1 MRTELQTEL
10 QEIKQLLLLNNKT
23 VLTPDEVS
31 LMYGLS
37 KDYLYHLTSERVIPF
52 HKPNGKKIFFD
63 KEEVEPTGYRRR
75 NTAKSNVVQFEKYG
89 RGTMTN
95 IYYKSTYR
103 TTMANNINI
112 MQWICTENHSMTSDE
127 SVAHI
132 NIVFNTKYLF
142 ESCSILSI

>member
-63 KEEVEPTGYRRR
+63 KEEVENWLLQNRQDTVEETQQNGSLF
-75 NTAKSNVVQFEKYG
+75 NFNNNVVV
-89 RGTMTN
+89 R
-95 IYYKSTYR
+95 
-103 TTMANNINI
+103 
-112 MQWICTENHSMTSDE
+112 
-127 SVAHI
+127 
-132 NIVFNTKYLF
+132 
-142 ESCSILSI
+142 

>member
-63 KEEVEPTGYRRR
+63 KEEVENWLLQNRQDTVWKIQCKLPPKTKAILPPC
-75 NTAKSNVVQFEKYG
+75 AK
-89 RGTMTN
+89 
-95 IYYKSTYR
+95 I
-103 TTMANNINI
+103 
-112 MQWICTENHSMTSDE
+112 
-127 SVAHI
+127 
-132 NIVFNTKYLF
+132 
-142 ESCSILSI
+142 ILPP

>member
-63 KEEVEPTGYRRR
+63 KEEVENRIPSKKHSKKQR
-75 NTAKSNVVQFEKYG
+75 
-89 RGTMTN
+89 
-95 IYYKSTYR
+95 
-103 TTMANNINI
+103 
-112 MQWICTENHSMTSDE
+112 CT
-127 SVAHI
+127 I
-132 NIVFNTKYLF
+132 
-142 ESCSILSI
+142 

>member
-63 KEEVEPTGYRRR
+63 KEEVENWFLQNRRD
-75 NTAKSNVVQFEKYG
+75 TVEEIQQMV
-89 RGTMTN
+89 
-95 IYYKSTYR
+95 
-103 TTMANNINI
+103 
-112 MQWICTENHSMTSDE
+112 TSCNWGKGG
-127 SVAHI
+127 VR
-132 NIVFNTKYLF
+132 
-142 ESCSILSI
+142 

>member
-63 KEEVEPTGYRRR
+63 KEEVENWLLQDTVEETQQKATLYNLKNMGGVR
-75 NTAKSNVVQFEKYG
+75 
-89 RGTMTN
+89 
-95 IYYKSTYR
+95 
-103 TTMANNINI
+103 
-112 MQWICTENHSMTSDE
+112 
-127 SVAHI
+127 
-132 NIVFNTKYLF
+132 
-142 ESCSILSI
+142 

>member
-63 KEEVEPTGYRRR
+63 KEEVENWLLQNRQDTVWKIQCKLPPKTQAILPPC
-75 NTAKSNVVQFEKYG
+75 AK
-89 RGTMTN
+89 
-95 IYYKSTYR
+95 I
-103 TTMANNINI
+103 
-112 MQWICTENHSMTSDE
+112 
-127 SVAHI
+127 
-132 NIVFNTKYLF
+132 
-142 ESCSILSI
+142 ILPP

>member
-63 KEEVEPTGYRRR
+63 KEEAEPTGYRRR
-75 NTAKSNVVQFEKYG
+75 NTAKSNVVQFEK
-89 RGTMTN
+89 
-95 IYYKSTYR
+95 
-103 TTMANNINI
+103 
-112 MQWICTENHSMTSDE
+112 
-127 SVAHI
+127 
-132 NIVFNTKYLF
+132 
-142 ESCSILSI
+142 

>member
-52 HKPNGKKIFFD
+52 HKP
-63 KEEVEPTGYRRR
+63 TGYRRR
-75 NTAKSNVVQFEKYG
+75 NTAKSNVVQFEK
-89 RGTMTN
+89 
-95 IYYKSTYR
+95 
-103 TTMANNINI
+103 
-112 MQWICTENHSMTSDE
+112 
-127 SVAHI
+127 
-132 NIVFNTKYLF
+132 
-142 ESCSILSI
+142 

>member
-63 KEEVEPTGYRRR
+63 KEEVEIGCC
-75 NTAKSNVVQFEKYG
+75 
-89 RGTMTN
+89 
-95 IYYKSTYR
+95 R
-103 TTMANNINI
+103 TDRIPSKKHSKK
-112 MQWICTENHSMTSDE
+112 QRCT
-127 SVAHI
+127 I
-132 NIVFNTKYLF
+132 
-142 ESCSILSI
+142 

>member
-63 KEEVEPTGYRRR
+63 KEEVENWLLQNPTGYHRR
-75 NTAKSNVVQFEKYG
+75 NTAKSNVVQFEK
-89 RGTMTN
+89 
-95 IYYKSTYR
+95 
-103 TTMANNINI
+103 
-112 MQWICTENHSMTSDE
+112 
-127 SVAHI
+127 
-132 NIVFNTKYLF
+132 
-142 ESCSILSI
+142 

>member
-63 KEEVEPTGYRRR
+63 KEDWLLQNRQDTVEETQQKATLYNLKNMGGVR
-75 NTAKSNVVQFEKYG
+75 
-89 RGTMTN
+89 
-95 IYYKSTYR
+95 
-103 TTMANNINI
+103 
-112 MQWICTENHSMTSDE
+112 
-127 SVAHI
+127 
-132 NIVFNTKYLF
+132 
-142 ESCSILSI
+142 